1 MCEYCNKKINNKSI
15 KCIDAPTDKSKLTLI
30 KDGYFGYTI
39 LAEIDNLADDS
50 SNKVELLG
58 DIIFEKNE
66 IQIIFDFT
74 KKKIV
79 IHCKN
84 VLEPELIQ
92 AINEKVKEL
101 GRNE

>member
-1 MCEYCNKKINNKSI
+1 M
-15 KCIDAPTDKSKLTLI
+15 SKADEMFEKL
-30 KDGYFGYTI
+30 GYK
-39 LAEIDNLADDS
+39 
-50 SNKVELLG
+50 KVELLG

-79 IHCKN
+79 IHEKN
-84 VLEPELIQ
+84 ILEPKLIQ

-101 GRNE
+101 GWNE

>member
-1 MCEYCNKKINNKSI
+1 M
-15 KCIDAPTDKSKLTLI
+15 SKADEMFEEL
-30 KDGYFGYTI
+30 GYK
-39 LAEIDNLADDS
+39 
-50 SNKVELLG
+50 KVELLG